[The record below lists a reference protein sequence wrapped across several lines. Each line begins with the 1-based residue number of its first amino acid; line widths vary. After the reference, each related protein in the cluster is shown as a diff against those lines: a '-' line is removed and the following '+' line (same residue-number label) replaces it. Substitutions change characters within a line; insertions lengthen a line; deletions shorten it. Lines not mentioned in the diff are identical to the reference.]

1 MSKKSVP
8 FHSKERNDLNLD
20 KFPDVSAD
28 LIEFLDEL
36 FPEKSADL
44 TWSDKEVWYKSGQR
58 SVINFLIDKLK
69 QQEETII

>member
-1 MSKKSVP
+1 MSKKSNI

-28 LIEFLDEL
+28 LIEVLDTL

-58 SVINFLIDKLK
+58 SVINFLIDRLK